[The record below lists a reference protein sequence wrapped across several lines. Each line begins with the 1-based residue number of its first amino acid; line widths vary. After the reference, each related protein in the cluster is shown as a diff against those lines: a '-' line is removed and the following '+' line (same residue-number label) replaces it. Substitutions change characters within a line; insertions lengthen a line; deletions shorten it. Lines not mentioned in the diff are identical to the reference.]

1 MDGELAQENLLVW
14 LRADAGLVGRVVP
27 ACRKNGIMTRT
38 LATGAIQISPPL
50 VLADDE
56 VDELAAGLGAALDE
70 IG

>member
-1 MDGELAQENLLVW
+1 VLAAVQLDPER
-14 LRADAGLVGRVVP
+14 LRNDAGLVRRVVP
-27 ACRKNGIMTRT
+27 ACRANGIMTRT

-50 VLADDE
+50 VLTEDE